1 MNGPGKGRI
10 GAFSHQAKSMAIGN
24 AILLFIVVGLKGHFK
39 DERLSATSQNK
50 SPGGLIYRLGLLS
63 HEATG

>member
-1 MNGPGKGRI
+1 
-10 GAFSHQAKSMAIGN
+10 MAIGN